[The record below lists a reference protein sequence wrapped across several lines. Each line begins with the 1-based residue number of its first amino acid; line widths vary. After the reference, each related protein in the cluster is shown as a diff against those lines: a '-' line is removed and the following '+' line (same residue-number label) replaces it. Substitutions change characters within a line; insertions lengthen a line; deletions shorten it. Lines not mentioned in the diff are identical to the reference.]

1 MLSGKQRASN
11 TFNTQN
17 LRGQPLPW
25 AVFAVA
31 AGLKFWCLTSR
42 FSKHL
47 LGIPSITERLRKM
60 LEQIWEKD
68 QQVV

>member
-1 MLSGKQRASN
+1 
-11 TFNTQN
+11 
-17 LRGQPLPW
+17 
-25 AVFAVA
+25 
-31 AGLKFWCLTSR
+31 LKFWCLTSR